1 MTKLLLTC
9 VDKRRSVIRGAFACA
24 VIIKY
29 RRSSANQS
37 QPARYV
43 NGSLC
48 AGINKGCVLN
58 LRSPA
63 KIAESQ
69 RTSVET
75 AGVHTDRVTM
85 NKSWYEY
92 MYMSFQSILI
102 LWTTRYPV
110 HKSLPKTAPHASKQT
125 SADRPMSYCMLH
137 GLMS

>member
-85 NKSWYEY
+85 NKSWYSY
-92 MYMSFQSILI
+92 NLHVHVIPKHSNFVDDTRCTKLKACQNGTTCFQANI
-102 LWTTRYPV
+102 
-110 HKSLPKTAPHASKQT
+110 
-125 SADRPMSYCMLH
+125 
-137 GLMS
+137 G